1 MFHCVFIY
9 YELFIIMNFASTID
23 FCLINSGPHRFVIEI
38 DFRTVALTHYRNK
51 TIINKGLFISL
62 SYANTQ

>member
-1 MFHCVFIY
+1 
-9 YELFIIMNFASTID
+9 MNFASTID